1 MDGEDE
7 EAGEGDPLL
16 SQEAQAA
23 GGSSDGVVEE
33 GVPPVPPEPP
43 RRGWCLCLS
52 PKPTA

>member
-33 GVPPVPPEPP
+33 GVPPEPP

-52 PKPTA
+52 PKPPAS

>member
-16 SQEAQAA
+16 SQEAQA

-33 GVPPVPPEPP
+33 GVPPEPP

-52 PKPTA
+52 PKPPAS

>member
-7 EAGEGDPLL
+7 EAGEGEPLL

-23 GGSSDGVVEE
+23 GGSSDGVVEGGAPPE
-33 GVPPVPPEPP
+33 GVPP